1 MQRQQA
7 TECESGHHQGD
18 GIDGFRVFLEK
29 QPPCSP
35 TQDRQHHELIHTTLA
50 ATEFV
55 EDFFIFI
62 AMKTCHLG
70 LDSRYACCP
79 DNTTSQDIGS
89 R

>member
-1 MQRQQA
+1 M
-7 TECESGHHQGD
+7 
-18 GIDGFRVFLEK
+18 
-29 QPPCSP
+29 
-35 TQDRQHHELIHTTLA
+35 A

-62 AMKTCHLG
+62 AMNACHLG
-70 LDSRYACCP
+70 LDSRYACYP

>member
-1 MQRQQA
+1 M
-7 TECESGHHQGD
+7 
-18 GIDGFRVFLEK
+18 V
-29 QPPCSP
+29 
-35 TQDRQHHELIHTTLA
+35 HTTLA

-62 AMKTCHLG
+62 AMNTCHLG